1 MKKILFVCHGNICR
15 SPMAEF
21 IMKNMAEKAGVADE
35 LEIASA
41 ATSAEEIGNPVYPE
55 ARRKLAQ
62 HGIDCAG
69 KTARRL
75 TRADGVECDMLIG
88 MDAANIRDMKRIC
101 GAEAEEKIHF
111 MLDYAGRPGASVA
124 DPWYT
129 RDFDAAWRDIEAGC
143 RGLIETFERELRR

>member
-1 MKKILFVCHGNICR
+1 MSYKILFVCHGNICR

-75 TRADGVECDMLIG
+75 ARADSVEYDLLIG

-101 GAEAEEKIHF
+101 GAEAVIKSISCSTTRTPRHIRLRPMVHARLRQSVER
-111 MLDYAGRPGASVA
+111 YRGRVQRT
-124 DPWYT
+124 D
-129 RDFDAAWRDIEAGC
+129 
-143 RGLIETFERELRR
+143 